1 MRQCVLALGLMV
13 VGWSTALA
21 DTPMVTK
28 ADFGM
33 ARPDN
38 WTVNFGSWEVAD
50 GVLVAGQIAAD
61 NHAAASRWQLP
72 LSDGVVK
79 LKLKFAGATAF
90 HIGFDPAPGQL
101 DKQGHLYSLIVTP
114 TKAELKKHR
123 NKADRQSKD
132 ETLATAGYADAAD
145 RWLNIELRTD
155 GDRASA
161 VIAATEGAAAD
172 VAKLEAA
179 DATFHVSKPAVVFRV
194 IGSQVR
200 LADVEV
206 RVTKPP
212 KDPIKP
218 TAARVR

>member
-1 MRQCVLALGLMV
+1 MRQCVLALGMMV

-72 LSDGVVK
+72 LSDGVVT

-114 TKAELKKHR
+114 TKAELKKHKD
-123 NKADRQSKD
+123 KADRQSKD

-145 RWLNIELRTD
+145 RWLSIELRTE

-161 VIAATEGAAAD
+161 VITASNGALAT
-172 VAKLEAA
+172 VAKLEAT
-179 DATFHVSKPAVVFRV
+179 DASFHVSKPTVVFRV
-194 IGSQVR
+194 VGSEVQ
-200 LADVEV
+200 LDDVEV
-206 RVTKPP
+206 RVTKPSTVS
-212 KDPIKP
+212 IKP
-218 TAARVR
+218 VAAKGR